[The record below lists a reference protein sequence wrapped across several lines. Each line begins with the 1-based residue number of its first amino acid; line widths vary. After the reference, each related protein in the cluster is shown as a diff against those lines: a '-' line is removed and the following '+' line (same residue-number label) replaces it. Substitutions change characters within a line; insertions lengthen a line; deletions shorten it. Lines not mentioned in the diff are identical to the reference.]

1 MPLRCLRSLRQEA
14 KEQRNGVCVCV
25 RAYEGK
31 GERSE
36 MERGRENGWERTRN
50 ERCFWCMRE
59 RERERSNPAHSCV
72 RICVYICVCVCVC
85 VRGGVRWWESERE
98 RGVKRVSTIAVT
110 RSPLSFSLFLH
121 LDPPPLSAIP
131 FPPAALI
138 LLPHTHTHTHTYT
151 EAQTHTRSRPRF
163 FFYFSILFGCCSR
176 GRETSVARETKRD
189 RERDRYSQR
198 RAAEREGAAAAAAGR
213 WCTACTAA
221 VRRRSASRSSM
232 RRCR

>member
-1 MPLRCLRSLRQEA
+1 MGHGRRRCKEEHRGRRDALAAGRRSWRRERRRPLPLRCLRSLRQEA

-138 LLPHTHTHTHTYT
+138 LLPHTHTHTHT
-151 EAQTHTRSRPRF
+151 QRHRHTRAAVLVSSF
-163 FFYFSILFGCCSR
+163 IFQFSSA
-176 GRETSVARETKRD
+176 V
-189 RERDRYSQR
+189 
-198 RAAEREGAAAAAAGR
+198 AAEAERQA
-213 WCTACTAA
+213 
-221 VRRRSASRSSM
+221 
-232 RRCR
+232 